1 MSAMTNFYQ
10 NCPVCGRSL
19 RIAVKYFGRPMSC
32 SHCRGE
38 FVAGRDELAAQSL
51 LPFEAPLPLAAD
63 VVNQPANCGTPQA
76 GEV

>member
-32 SHCRGE
+32 AHCHGE
-38 FVAGRDELAAQSL
+38 FVAGREQMAAQSL
-51 LPFEAPLPLAAD
+51 LPFDNSLPLSAHAGNSAA
-63 VVNQPANCGTPQA
+63 PCGTPQV

>member
-1 MSAMTNFYQ
+1 MPAMTNFYQ

-32 SHCRGE
+32 SHCHGE
-38 FVAGRDELAAQSL
+38 FVAGREQMASQSL
-51 LPFEAPLPLAAD
+51 LPFDSFLPLAAD
-63 VVNQPANCGTPQA
+63 VTNSTVPCGTPQV

>member
-32 SHCRGE
+32 AHCRGE
-38 FVAGRDELAAQSL
+38 FVAGKEQMAAQSL
-51 LPFEAPLPLAAD
+51 LPFEASLPLAGD
-63 VVNQPANCGTPQA
+63 VVTLPANYGTPQT
-76 GEV
+76 GKV

>member
-32 SHCRGE
+32 SHCHGE
-38 FVAGRDELAAQSL
+38 FTAGQDQLAAQPM
-51 LPFEAPLPLAAD
+51 LPFDRAAPLPAEVAAAS
-63 VVNQPANCGTPQA
+63 VICGVPQP
-76 GEV
+76 GEA

>member
-1 MSAMTNFYQ
+1 MPAMTNFYQ

-32 SHCRGE
+32 SHCHGE
-38 FVAGRDELAAQSL
+38 FVAGREQMAAQSL
-51 LPFEAPLPLAAD
+51 LPFEAFLPLTASAAT
-63 VVNQPANCGTPQA
+63 QPAPCGTPQV

>member
-32 SHCRGE
+32 THCHGE
-38 FVAGRDELAAQSL
+38 FVAGRDELAVQTM
-51 LPFEAPLPLAAD
+51 LPFEASLPLAAD
-63 VVNQPANCGTPQA
+63 GVILPANCGTPQV
-76 GEV
+76 GEA